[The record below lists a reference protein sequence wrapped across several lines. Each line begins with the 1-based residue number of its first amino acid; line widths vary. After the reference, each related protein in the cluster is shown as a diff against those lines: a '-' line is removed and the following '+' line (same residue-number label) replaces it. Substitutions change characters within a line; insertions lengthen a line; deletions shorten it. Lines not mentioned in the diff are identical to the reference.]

1 MCISLD
7 CTSSDVAFCCRIS
20 WLKLEHQHSLKQ
32 VGLLTRGIILILTV
46 QCMLLHHPIQNTQA
60 IQGVIAPCMVQALG
74 TKQLLAGLLMM
85 RLVMIVN
92 LDDKFNK

>member
-1 MCISLD
+1 
-7 CTSSDVAFCCRIS
+7 
-20 WLKLEHQHSLKQ
+20 
-32 VGLLTRGIILILTV
+32 
-46 QCMLLHHPIQNTQA
+46 MLLHHPIQNTQA